1 MNAERNQTA
10 GSARGADYPIASD
23 SKPAPAPGVPV
34 RNRSVL
40 QVVKGA
46 LASVAIALNVIV
58 VFSMMIPFALLKRVV
73 PARSVRRV
81 CDRALTALASRWV
94 AFNDLIMAVVGR
106 TRWDVAGLDN
116 LDPHGW
122 YLVASNH
129 QTWSDILVLQK
140 VFHGRIPFL
149 KFFLKAELIWVP
161 VIGLAWWAL
170 DFPFLKRGK
179 KGGRG
184 DFETTRRACE
194 KFKLIPTSVI
204 NFVEGTRFTAA
215 KHARQGSPYRH
226 LLKPKVGGM
235 TVALA
240 TMGEYFDA
248 LLDVTIAY
256 PRGTPTFWD
265 LLCGR
270 MEEVVVRVQAR
281 PIPPQLAGGDMV
293 GDPAL
298 RSGVQAWIKPIW
310 DEKDRLLDELLPPAA
325 KPVLSTTH

>member
-1 MNAERNQTA
+1 MMTRQSLTQM
-10 GSARGADYPIASD
+10 
-23 SKPAPAPGVPV
+23 
-34 RNRSVL
+34 L
-40 QVVKGA
+40 KGA
-46 LASVAIALNVIV
+46 IASVAIALNVVV
-58 VFSMMIPFALLKRVV
+58 VFSSMIPFALFKVAV
-73 PARSVRRV
+73 PAKSVRRI
-81 CDRALTALASRWV
+81 CDRVLTALASRWV
-94 AFNDLIMAVVGR
+94 AFNDLIMASVGN
-106 TRWDVAGLDN
+106 TRWDIKGVAHLN
-116 LDPHGW
+116 RRGW
-122 YLVASNH
+122 YLVSSNH

-184 DFETTRRACE
+184 DLETTRRACE

-204 NFVEGTRFTAA
+204 NFVEGTRFTRA
-215 KHARQGSPYRH
+215 KHASQRAPYRH

-235 TVALA
+235 AVALA

-256 PRGTPTFWD
+256 PHGAPTFWD

-281 PIPPQLAGGDMV
+281 AIPAQLVHGAATGD
-293 GDPAL
+293 AAF
-298 RSGVQAWIKPIW
+298 RIGVQEWMNQIW
-310 DEKDRLLDELLPPAA
+310 QDKDRQLDELLHGAGRQARAPIEQAPPRKRA
-325 KPVLSTTH
+325 